1 MTTAKSAKATLIGE
15 GTADWRFP
23 DPPYLCDMNQLPH
36 IVYAH
41 GVLSDYFRGRDD
53 VLVSGEGYLCYDRR
67 DRSNWVKP
75 DCVVALGVSPEA
87 IRFRNGY
94 EILEVGKPPEFVL
107 EVASESTGARDYTVK
122 REIYESYGVSEY
134 WRFDSTGGDFHDA
147 PLAFDL
153 LVDGEYRQM
162 ELEVMPD
169 GSVEGVSP
177 ALGIGLRWDAG
188 NLVFYDAESGE
199 AIPGYT
205 ELRRERDAERVRAE
219 TERLRAETAEAE
231 LRRLRERLRD
241 E

>member
-1 MTTAKSAKATLIGE
+1 MTIYKSPKAALAPKTTLIGE
-15 GTADWRFP
+15 GTADWKFP
-23 DPPYLCDMNQLPH
+23 DPPYMCDMNQLPH

-41 GVLSDYFRGRDD
+41 GVLSDCFSGRED
-53 VLVSGEGYLCYDRR
+53 VLVSGEGYLCHDRR

-75 DCVVALGVSPEA
+75 DCVVAFSVSPEA

-107 EVASESTGARDYTVK
+107 EVASESTGARDYTIK
-122 REIYESYGVSEY
+122 RDIYESFGVSEY
-134 WRFDSTGGDFHDA
+134 WRFDSTGGNFHDA

-162 ELEVMPD
+162 ELDVKPD

-188 NLVFYDAESGE
+188 ILVFFDTETGE
-199 AIPGYT
+199 AIPDYT

-219 TERLRAETAEAE
+219 TAEAE
-231 LRRLRERLRD
+231 LRRLREQLRD
-241 E
+241 G